1 MWTAGPIKK
10 SFTQTYKPFTIRDM
24 NKSNSINRVELQ
36 GRAGTVRISPA
47 IGSIAANFS
56 LMTESPVI
64 SVEGKKLVETT
75 WHNVLAVEGGEVCLE
90 GITRG
95 SLVHLTGRLRTVR
108 YTASDGTERTFTEVV
123 AESLK
128 VLER

>member
-1 MWTAGPIKK
+1 
-10 SFTQTYKPFTIRDM
+10 M
-24 NKSNSINRVELQ
+24 NEFNSINRVELQ

-56 LMTESPVI
+56 LMTEQPVF
-64 SVEGKKLVETT
+64 SDKGKKLVETS
-75 WHNVLAVEGGEVCLE
+75 WHSILAIEGGNVFLE
-90 GITRG
+90 GISRG
-95 SLVHLTGRLRTVR
+95 SLVHLTGRLRTVK

-123 AESLK
+123 ADSLK